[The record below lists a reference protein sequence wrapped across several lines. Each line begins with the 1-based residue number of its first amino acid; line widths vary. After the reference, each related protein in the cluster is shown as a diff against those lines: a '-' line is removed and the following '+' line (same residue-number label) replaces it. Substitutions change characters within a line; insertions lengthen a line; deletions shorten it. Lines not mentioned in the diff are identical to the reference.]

1 MIVYLDSSVVLRVVL
16 GQPGRIPEWKRITT
30 AVASS
35 LVEVEC
41 LRTIDRLR
49 LAGQLSVE
57 ETALRR
63 EAIYRVL
70 ERLDLVELTSAVL
83 RRASQPMTAPL
94 GTLDALHLATADLW
108 RETRGKELIFAT
120 HDRALA
126 LGARG
131 SGFRVIGV

>member
-1 MIVYLDSSVVLRVVL
+1 MIAYLDSSVLLRVIL

-30 AVASS
+30 GIASS

-49 LAGQLSVE
+49 VAGELSVE
-57 ETALRR
+57 ETAVRR
-63 EAIYRVL
+63 EAVYRIL

-83 RRASQPMTAPL
+83 HRASQPMTAPL
-94 GTLDALHLATADLW
+94 GTLDALHLASADLW
-108 RETRGKELIFAT
+108 RETRGKSLVFAT

-126 LGARG
+126 LGARAT
-131 SGFRVIGV
+131 GFRVIGV